1 MTGILET
8 MAIKIAREA
17 IAAKKEA
24 EGAPNAAHLIRAG
37 VWDDSSEVANA
48 RIGALAVISSPLAR
62 IGYLKPEDVDQLR
75 RGLGD
80 CHPIH
85 GDTRHGYSVPVF
97 VMPEPEQ

>member
-24 EGAPNAAHLIRAG
+24 EGAPASAHLIRAG
-37 VWDDSSEVANA
+37 VWDDTAEVANA
-48 RIGALAVISSPLAR
+48 RIGALAAMSSPVVR

-85 GDTRHGYSVPVF
+85 KGENHGYSVPVF
-97 VMPEPEQ
+97 VMPEF